1 MLINCHARRRRR
13 LGDQAAGQGQMS
25 LRYAEPRM
33 AFESSGQPPLLVS
46 DSRKGRDAYLVS
58 VLLPPVLPRLALRSA
73 SQRAVGPASRSES
86 LLVSVAAQAVDSAS
100 RRALDAPLVNRQAG
114 THRAR

>member
-1 MLINCHARRRRR
+1 
-13 LGDQAAGQGQMS
+13 MS

-46 DSRKGRDAYLVS
+46 DRRKGCNAYLVS
-58 VLLPPVLPRLALRSA
+58 VPLPPVLPYVALHSA
-73 SQRAVGPASRSES
+73 SQRAVGSASRSRS
-86 LLVSVAAQAVDSAS
+86 LPITVAAQAVDSAS
-100 RRALDAPLVNRQAG
+100 RRALNAPLANRQAG